1 MQELPLRSF
10 SATKLARP
18 KSLTD
23 LVVECI
29 KEQIV
34 DGRLSVGQ
42 PLSENALA
50 AELGIS
56 KTPVREGLLQL
67 KMQGLVEI
75 RPQRGSYVFSLDD
88 DSVAELC
95 ELRAVLELAA
105 LRLALAS
112 SRGRLVH
119 DIAGVVA
126 RMDEALAADDLA
138 AYRRLDAEF
147 HQSIV
152 NCGGNR
158 FLIEAYEAI
167 ALKVQA
173 LRTRLSVSQA
183 HIDASIDQHRTM
195 LGHVRSGED
204 IAAETLLA
212 RHIDNTKRS
221 YVSVLRGGPPVDV
234 GKATS

>member
-1 MQELPLRSF
+1 MQEAGFRSF
-10 SATKLARP
+10 SAAKLERP
-18 KSLTD
+18 KSLAD
-23 LVVECI
+23 LVVERI

-42 PLSENALA
+42 PLSENVLA

-88 DSVAELC
+88 DSVGELC

-105 LRLALAS
+105 LRLAVARSREALA
-112 SRGRLVH
+112 H
-119 DIAGVVA
+119 DVTGIVA
-126 RMDEALAADDLA
+126 RMDEALAGGDLP

-152 NCGGNR
+152 NCSGNR
-158 FLIEAYEAI
+158 FLVEAYEAI

-173 LRTRLSVSQA
+173 LRTRLSMSQA
-183 HIDASIDQHRTM
+183 HIDASIAQHRKM
-195 LGHVRSGED
+195 LQQIRRNEAS
-204 IAAETLLA
+204 AAEALLA

-221 YVSVLRGGPPVDV
+221 YVRVLRGGQPVDV
-234 GKATS
+234 DEAMS